1 MAETFSL
8 IIHGGSASYDL
19 KDPIEAA
26 NHNEQEQALARI
38 IESGWKRL
46 ARGDRSIDVVEY
58 VINLLE
64 ETPCFNSGIGAAIG
78 AERQVEL
85 DASIMVGDTLQC
97 GAAAG
102 IRGVP
107 HAISVARAVMEKTN
121 HVMLVGDGLD
131 SFISGLGF
139 ERLRDEDFYTAYQ
152 QRLWDMYQDDEAV
165 PQHGG
170 KGTVGAVA
178 RDSKGSISA
187 GTSTGGMTMKMRGR
201 VGDSPLIGSGTYADS
216 RYGGVSCTG
225 YGEQIIKVGM
235 ARTAIHLIKDGYTSQ
250 EACDQCIDE
259 LGQLKQ
265 GLGGMIAIDATGRVG
280 ACGNER
286 FLPVA
291 FMTSQ
296 QIEPVVEFDISSLKR
311 SLKAKR

>member
-19 KDPIEAA
+19 NDPFEAA
-26 NHNEQEQALARI
+26 NHKEQEQAMARI

-46 ARGDRSIDVVEY
+46 ARGDRSVDVVEY

-64 ETPCFNSGIGAAIG
+64 EAPCFNSGIGAAIG
-78 AERQVEL
+78 AEKQIEL
-85 DASIMVGDTLQC
+85 DSSVMLGDTLQC

-107 HAISVARAVMEKTN
+107 HAISVARAIMEKTK
-121 HVMLVGDGLD
+121 HVMLTGDGLD
-131 SFISGLGF
+131 NFISTLGF
-139 ERLRDEDFYTAYQ
+139 ERLRDEDFYTSYQ
-152 QRLWDMYQDDEAV
+152 LRLWDLYQEGEV
-165 PQHGG
+165 LNHGA

-178 RDSKGSISA
+178 RDMNGSITA

-201 VGDSPLIGSGTYADS
+201 VGDSPLIGAGTYADS

-225 YGEQIIKVGM
+225 YGEQIIKIGM
-235 ARTAIHLIKDGYTSQ
+235 ARTAIHLIKDGYTSL
-250 EACDQCIDE
+250 EACEQCIDE

-265 GLGGMIAIDATGRVG
+265 GLGGMISIDANGRIG

-286 FLPVA
+286 FLPIA
-291 FMTSQ
+291 YMSSNQ
-296 QIEPVVEFDISSLKR
+296 QEPVVEFETAAIRQTLK
-311 SLKAKR
+311 KR